1 MISLSMLDLVLLV
14 LSLEE
19 AIEGWYQVAGDMV
32 SSQADESPS
41 ICDVLEFLVE
51 DETCKDLMNS
61 QGAEMGGRRVFLV
74 VLAARLDNREQQ
86 ASGYYRAR
94 TLQDIPK

>member
-1 MISLSMLDLVLLV
+1 MI
-14 LSLEE
+14 
-19 AIEGWYQVAGDMV
+19 

-41 ICDVLEFLVE
+41 ICDVLEFLIE
-51 DETCKDLMNS
+51 DETCKGLMNS

-74 VLAARLDNREQQ
+74 VLAARLDHREQQ

-94 TLQDIPK
+94 TLQDTPK